1 MNNLVDFWSFF
12 VYFETNVLQS
22 HLLLGHV
29 HLIIHLY
36 HQYVFELHYIYEQYL
51 LDDVGQDMGYQE
63 KLFQESKSTTKKN
76 NRIRLF
82 QFIDSLSHQDVPD
95 EK

>member
-1 MNNLVDFWSFF
+1 
-12 VYFETNVLQS
+12 
-22 HLLLGHV
+22 
-29 HLIIHLY
+29 
-36 HQYVFELHYIYEQYL
+36 
-51 LDDVGQDMGYQE
+51 VGQDMGYQE